1 MADRD
6 LNRDGVKNSAKGK
19 AKDLKGRMKDAAGGL
34 TGDPDLQ
41 LEGKIDQLKG
51 KVQDAYG
58 KAERKV
64 AREPDKK
71 TDRRR

>member
-6 LNRDGVKNSAKGK
+6 LDRDGIKNSAKGK
-19 AKDLKGRMKDAAGGL
+19 AKDLKGRIKDAAGGL
-34 TGDPDLQ
+34 TGDADLQ
-41 LEGKIDQLKG
+41 LEGKIDQIKG

-58 KAERKV
+58 KAERNV
-64 AREPDKK
+64 ARDAGKK